1 MKKKIS
7 ALMLL
12 TVLCTILV
20 SCISQSRNSN
30 VKQPKAKQSFVRFE
44 NISVFTPYED
54 IRFKSFNDDIN
65 LSYEDI
71 RTLTFNRL
79 TVWNVENT
87 KKAEEILTTYTNPGL
102 GVRDLHKKG
111 ITGQGVVTAIIDQ
124 NLAGEHPEFKGKL
137 KGYYDL
143 GCDMSPDE
151 GSMHG
156 PAVASLLVGN
166 NIGTA
171 PGSSVYYFA
180 VPSWKRDS
188 KYYADALTMIIEMN
202 SKMEKDSDKI
212 RVVSV
217 SAAPSG
223 DGSPCEKNNELWDE
237 AVKKAMDAN
246 ILVLDCTS
254 NKFGFVSPGYYDPDA
269 PEDLELFKS
278 GWPNREVRE
287 TPENYVCAPCSY
299 RTKAEEY
306 VKNEFSYQYS
316 GVGGLSWGIPYAAG
330 VCALGWQVNPDLTA
344 QEMKELLLKSAYTTS
359 AKVRVINPAGLIN
372 MIESAN

>member
-143 GCDMSPDE
+143 VCFFFQAEDG
-151 GSMHG
+151 
-156 PAVASLLVGN
+156 
-166 NIGTA
+166 
-171 PGSSVYYFA
+171 
-180 VPSWKRDS
+180 
-188 KYYADALTMIIEMN
+188 
-202 SKMEKDSDKI
+202 I
-212 RVVSV
+212 R
-217 SAAPSG
+217 G
-223 DGSPCEKNNELWDE
+223 
-237 AVKKAMDAN
+237 
-246 ILVLDCTS
+246 
-254 NKFGFVSPGYYDPDA
+254 
-269 PEDLELFKS
+269 
-278 GWPNREVRE
+278 VR
-287 TPENYVCAPCSY
+287 
-299 RTKAEEY
+299 
-306 VKNEFSYQYS
+306 
-316 GVGGLSWGIPYAAG
+316 L
-330 VCALGWQVNPDLTA
+330 
-344 QEMKELLLKSAYTTS
+344 
-359 AKVRVINPAGLIN
+359 
-372 MIESAN
+372 